1 MAGLPGADV
10 TEKGTLVLTSLTD
23 IERTEAIARF
33 RVLRP
38 YLEDGVSLAEIARN
52 QAVTSRTLERWVVR
66 YRSEGLV
73 GLARRRRTDSG
84 SHHLPDRLR
93 LLIEGL
99 AHRSQV
105 KPLAVLSS
113 SNSRPVAAQIL
124 AYDGC

>member
-1 MAGLPGADV
+1 M
-10 TEKGTLVLTSLTD
+10 TSLTD